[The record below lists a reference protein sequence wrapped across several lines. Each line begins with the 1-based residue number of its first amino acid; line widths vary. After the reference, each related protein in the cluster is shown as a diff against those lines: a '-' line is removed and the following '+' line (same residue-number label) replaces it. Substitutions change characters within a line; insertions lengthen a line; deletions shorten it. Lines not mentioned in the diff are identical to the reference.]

1 MPSEEEFCKIAKQEL
16 SYTAWGRLRNP
27 ATQVPYTAG
36 SEPALFLGRGYTG
49 HEHLP
54 WFGLINMNARLYDP
68 ALGRFLS
75 PDPYVQMPDFTQ
87 NFNRYSYC
95 LNNPLVYVDE
105 DGESFI
111 LVAAIIGAWMGMG
124 QAMISSDKTGWGLV
138 GDMFKGALVGGAAG
152 ALGAWAGG
160 VVSGAL
166 NFGGFFGG
174 AISGGAGGGLGGFV
188 GGAGNAWLLQGAN
201 FGQGIQAGLIG
212 GGIGLA
218 SGALLGGITR
228 GISDYKNGYDFWNG
242 SKIQTFGFGNQNTK
256 DIISNY
262 DVSNS
267 AKSND
272 LYLKNRMDEMF
283 GISEGDLGIKK
294 ITTMGNDLYGVNSD
308 GFYVDNKTNELVG
321 GFADLRSNGKSFL
334 HVSPHYSL
342 TPDNVMFRVVA
353 GHELVHVYH
362 NYTLLHVNS
371 VFTERV
377 AYKYSSDVLIANG
390 RIADYMNA
398 MTIGSSY
405 FKNIGFFPPQY
416 KIPSNIFKLW

>member
-1 MPSEEEFCKIAKQEL
+1 MDQ
-16 SYTAWGRLRNP
+16 
-27 ATQVPYTAG
+27 
-36 SEPALFLGRGYTG
+36 
-49 HEHLP
+49 
-54 WFGLINMNARLYDP
+54 
-68 ALGRFLS
+68 
-75 PDPYVQMPDFTQ
+75 
-87 NFNRYSYC
+87 
-95 LNNPLVYVDE
+95 

-138 GDMFKGALVGGAAG
+138 GDMFKGALVGGAAE

-160 VVSGAL
+160 AVSGAL

-174 AISGGAGGGLGGFV
+174 ALSGGAGGGLGGFV

-201 FGQGIQAGLIG
+201 FGQGLQAGLIG

-218 SGALLGGITR
+218 GGAILGGLSR
-228 GISDYKNGYDFWNG
+228 GISDYRNGYNFWNG
-242 SKIQTFGFGNQNTK
+242 SKIQSFGFGNQNTK

-262 DVSNS
+262 NASSS
-267 AKSND
+267 AESND
-272 LYLKNRMDEMF
+272 IFLKDRMNEMF
-283 GISEGDLGIKK
+283 GVSEGDLVIRK
-294 ITTMGNDLYGVNSD
+294 ITTMGNDTYGVNSD
-308 GFYVDNKTNELVG
+308 GFYVNNKTNELAG

-342 TPDNVMFRVVA
+342 TPDNVRFRVVA

-362 NYTLLHVNS
+362 NYTLLSVNS

-377 AYKYSSDVLIANG
+377 AYKYSSDVLLANG

-398 MTIGSSY
+398 MRIGTSY
-405 FKNIGFFPPQY
+405 FNNIGFFPAQY